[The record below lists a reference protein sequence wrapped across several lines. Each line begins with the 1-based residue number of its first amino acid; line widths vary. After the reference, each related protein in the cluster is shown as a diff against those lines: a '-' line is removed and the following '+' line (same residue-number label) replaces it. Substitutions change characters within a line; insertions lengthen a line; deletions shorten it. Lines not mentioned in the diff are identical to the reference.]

1 MLSRI
6 FVNDRMTI
14 FVEENDIIKSKIHLI
29 RGEQVMLDS
38 DLAELYGV
46 ETRRLNEQVRRNL
59 NRFPEDFMF
68 QLTTKEYANLMSQN
82 ATSSW
87 GGRRKMPMVFTSLG
101 ISMLSSVL
109 TSDVAIQANIRIV
122 RAFVTMRKQISELSA
137 QQIQIERLEMKVDRL
152 NDYVESILH
161 DQNEINEETA
171 LQIELI
177 NESIAQLNALQETDK
192 ARHKIGFITNY
203 ESTPQSKTDK

>member
-109 TSDVAIQANIRIV
+109 TSDVAIQANIRI
-122 RAFVTMRKQISELSA
+122 MR
-137 QQIQIERLEMKVDRL
+137 
-152 NDYVESILH
+152 

-192 ARHKIGFITNY
+192 ARPKIGFITNY

>member
-1 MLSRI
+1 
-6 FVNDRMTI
+6 
-14 FVEENDIIKSKIHLI
+14 
-29 RGEQVMLDS
+29 
-38 DLAELYGV
+38 
-46 ETRRLNEQVRRNL
+46 
-59 NRFPEDFMF
+59 MF

-109 TSDVAIQANIRIV
+109 TSDVAIQANIRIM

-177 NESIAQLNALQETDK
+177 NESITMRVPLNPKRTSRN
-192 ARHKIGFITNY
+192 ARKGRNHNRWLAICRNMEGAK
-203 ESTPQSKTDK
+203 

>member
-1 MLSRI
+1 MSL
-6 FVNDRMTI
+6 NM
-14 FVEENDIIKSKIHLI
+14 EENETIKSKIHLI

-46 ETRRLNEQVRRNL
+46 QTKRLNEQVRRNQD
-59 NRFPEDFMF
+59 RFPEDFMF
-68 QLTTKEYANLMSQN
+68 QLTKEEFANLRSQN
-82 ATSSW
+82 AASSW
-87 GGRRKMPMVFTSLG
+87 GGRRNLPLVFTSMG

-109 TSDVAIQANIRIV
+109 TSEVAIQANIRIM
-122 RAFVTMRKQISELSA
+122 RAFVAMRKQISELSA
-137 QQIQIERLEMKVDRL
+137 QQMQMERLEMKVDRL

-177 NESIAQLNALQETDK
+177 NESIAQLNTSQSADK
-192 ARHKIGFITNY
+192 NRPKIGFNTH
-203 ESTPQSKTDK
+203 PQ

>member
-1 MLSRI
+1 
-6 FVNDRMTI
+6 
-14 FVEENDIIKSKIHLI
+14 
-29 RGEQVMLDS
+29 
-38 DLAELYGV
+38 
-46 ETRRLNEQVRRNL
+46 
-59 NRFPEDFMF
+59 MF

-109 TSDVAIQANIRIV
+109 TSDVAIQANIRIM

-192 ARHKIGFITNY
+192 ARPKSGFNTNY
-203 ESTPQSKTDK
+203 ESNRQSK

>member
-1 MLSRI
+1 M
-6 FVNDRMTI
+6 
-14 FVEENDIIKSKIHLI
+14 EENDIIKSKIHLI

-68 QLTTKEYANLMSQN
+68 QLTTKEYANLISQN

-87 GGRRKMPMVFTSLG
+87 GGRRKTPLAFTSLG

-109 TSDVAIQANIRIV
+109 TSDAAIQANIRIM
-122 RAFVTMRKQISELSA
+122 RAFVTMRKQLSELSA

-171 LQIELI
+171 MQIELI
-177 NESIAQLNALQETDK
+177 NESIAQLNASQETNK
-192 ARHKIGFITNY
+192 TRPKIGFITNV
-203 ESTPQSKTDK
+203 ESTPQPKSNE

>member
-1 MLSRI
+1 
-6 FVNDRMTI
+6 
-14 FVEENDIIKSKIHLI
+14 
-29 RGEQVMLDS
+29 
-38 DLAELYGV
+38 
-46 ETRRLNEQVRRNL
+46 
-59 NRFPEDFMF
+59 MF

-109 TSDVAIQANIRIV
+109 TSDVAIQANIRIM

-161 DQNEINEETA
+161 DQNGINEETA

-192 ARHKIGFITNY
+192 ARPKIGFITNY

>member
-1 MLSRI
+1 M
-6 FVNDRMTI
+6 
-14 FVEENDIIKSKIHLI
+14 EKNDIIKSKIHLI

-109 TSDVAIQANIRIV
+109 TSDVAIQANIRIM

-192 ARHKIGFITNY
+192 ARPKIGFITNY

>member
-1 MLSRI
+1 
-6 FVNDRMTI
+6 
-14 FVEENDIIKSKIHLI
+14 
-29 RGEQVMLDS
+29 
-38 DLAELYGV
+38 
-46 ETRRLNEQVRRNL
+46 
-59 NRFPEDFMF
+59 
-68 QLTTKEYANLMSQN
+68 
-82 ATSSW
+82 
-87 GGRRKMPMVFTSLG
+87 MPMVFTSLG

-109 TSDVAIQANIRIV
+109 TSDVAIQANIRIM

-192 ARHKIGFITNY
+192 AR
-203 ESTPQSKTDK
+203 P